1 MLLDKIKALA
11 AQHQADNIATRRH
24 LHAHPELSYQEF
36 ETSKYV
42 QARLTEIGIPFTV
55 IATTG
60 VLGIIEGKNPT
71 KRVIALRA
79 DMDALPIIEEN
90 TIDYKSTNE
99 GVMHACG
106 HDVHTTILLGA
117 AKVLWTLRDE
127 FEGTIKLLFQPG
139 EEKNPGGASYMIR
152 DGALENPKPQGIVGL
167 HVHPGLNEGKLSF
180 RKGRVMASADEL
192 YVSIKGPGGHA
203 ATPHQTVDTILVA
216 AQLIQSLQTII
227 SRNRNPQNPSKR
239 VIALR
244 ADMDALPIIEENKI
258 DYKSNND
265 GVMHACG
272 HDVHTT
278 ILLGAAKILWSLREE
293 FEGTIKLLFQPGEEK
308 NPGGATYMI
317 RDGALE
323 NPKPQGIVGLHVHP
337 GLNEGKLSFRKGR
350 VMASADELYISI
362 KGPGGH
368 AATPHQTVDTIL
380 VAAQLIQSLQTIIAR
395 NRNPQNP
402 SVLSICSIHGGNTT
416 NVIPSEVKLMG
427 TFRAMDEVW
436 RFQAH
441 DLMLQQAKGI
451 AIATGAEIDFR
462 VDVGYPTVDNEPIL
476 TEAAWRLA
484 DAYMGKEN
492 VEETEKRMGA
502 EDFGYY
508 SQVIPG
514 CFFRLGVRNES
525 AGIVHNVHTPHFNID
540 EAAIEQ
546 GVGMMAWLGTQL

>member
-1 MLLDKIKALA
+1 MLLEKIKNLA
-11 AQHQADNIATRRH
+11 AQYQTENIATRRH

-42 QARLTEIGIPFTV
+42 QAQLTAIGIPFTV

-60 VLGIIEGKNPT
+60 VLGIIEGKNPS

-79 DMDALPIIEEN
+79 DMDALPILEEN
-90 TIDYKSTNE
+90 NIDYKSTNE

-117 AKVLWTLRDE
+117 AKVLWTLKEE

-152 DGALENPKPQGIVGL
+152 DGALENPKPQGI
-167 HVHPGLNEGKLSF
+167 
-180 RKGRVMASADEL
+180 
-192 YVSIKGPGGHA
+192 I
-203 ATPHQTVDTILVA
+203 
-216 AQLIQSLQTII
+216 
-227 SRNRNPQNPSKR
+227 
-239 VIALR
+239 
-244 ADMDALPIIEENKI
+244 
-258 DYKSNND
+258 
-265 GVMHACG
+265 
-272 HDVHTT
+272 
-278 ILLGAAKILWSLREE
+278 
-293 FEGTIKLLFQPGEEK
+293 
-308 NPGGATYMI
+308 
-317 RDGALE
+317 
-323 NPKPQGIVGLHVHP
+323 GLHVHP

-380 VAAQLIQSLQTIIAR
+380 VAAQLIQSLQTIISR

-441 DLMLQQAKGI
+441 ELMLQQAKGL

-462 VDVGYPTVDNEPIL
+462 VDVGYPTVDNEPII

-484 DAYMGKEN
+484 DQFMGSEN

-514 CFFRLGVRNES
+514 CFFRLGVRNE
-525 AGIVHNVHTPHFNID
+525 AKGIIHAVHNSKFDSDDQALIT
-540 EAAIEQ
+540 
-546 GVGMMAWLGTQL
+546 GMKMMSVAVFQ